1 MAALQRILWP
11 ADSELHYPTQMDT
24 ERKQDVS
31 AARSVAFDLLRAVLT
46 KNTPLDDAIAVH
58 DGLNKLPRRDRG
70 FARSI
75 VGVALRRLGQI
86 DALIESFVEKPLPRQ
101 ASAVRDI
108 LRLAVGELMFL
119 DVAPHAAVD
128 SAVTLVESRGHP
140 KFKGLVNAVLRRT
153 AKEGRE
159 RLADL
164 PVELN
169 YQSWMIESWQAAY
182 GADTAHVIAES
193 SLTAPTLDI
202 SVKADPEIWAEKL
215 EASLLPTG
223 SLRREF
229 DGAVTGLPGFDEGAW
244 WVQDAAAALPA
255 KLLGDIRGKRIFDL
269 CAAPGGKTLQ
279 LAAMGANVL
288 AVDRSPKRLKRLE
301 RNLDR
306 LDLRA
311 GVAAADITGWTPPSQ
326 PDAIL
331 LDPPCTATGTI
342 RRHPDILHAKGIGDL
357 AKLTNLQFRLLA
369 RAAGMLGPGGRLVY
383 CTCSM
388 QSEEGES
395 QVARALTELPL
406 ERDPVTA
413 DELGGLDRLLTAD
426 GDIRTGP
433 HLYRELGGFDGFFIA
448 RFRKK

>member
-1 MAALQRILWP
+1 LPRNVWP
-11 ADSELHYPTQMDT
+11 AGRNLHYPTLMET

-70 FARSI
+70 FSRSI
-75 VGVALRRLGQI
+75 VGTALRRLGQI
-86 DALIESFVEKPLPRQ
+86 DALIDSFIEKPLPRKT
-101 ASAVRDI
+101 STVRDI

-169 YQSWMIESWQAAY
+169 YQPWMIESWQTSY
-182 GADTAHVIAES
+182 GVDIAHAIAES

-202 SVKADPEIWAEKL
+202 SVKADPDLWAEKL
-215 EASLLPTG
+215 EAVLLPTG

-229 DGAVTGLPGFDEGAW
+229 DGAITGLPGFEEGAW

-255 KLLGDIRGKRIFDL
+255 KLLGDIEGKRVFDL

-279 LAAMGANVL
+279 LAAMDANVL

-306 LDLRA
+306 LGLRA
-311 GVAAADITGWTPPSQ
+311 GVAAADITEWKPPYQ

-369 RAAGMLGPGGRLVY
+369 KAAEMLQPGGRLVY

-388 QSEEGES
+388 QAEEGEV
-395 QVARALTELPL
+395 QVARALKELPL

-413 DELGGLDRLLTAD
+413 AELGGLGDLITPD
-426 GDIRTGP
+426 GDVRTGP
-433 HLYRELGGFDGFFIA
+433 HLYKELGGFDGFFIA
-448 RFRKK
+448 RFRKR